1 MGLFHFKTPMAD
13 LKTQIVVGANSEGV
27 ATGLEAGKRS
37 LKDFAA
43 TATAAGK
50 DAGKGIASVGE
61 GGEFAARKVDSST
74 RSMIGS
80 IQRLTAATDAG
91 DKTSRQYQESLA
103 RMRGIDVNSL
113 KPYLDQLD
121 QAKAKAQAAAG
132 ANSAFGSSFGGISA
146 SSMAATAAVGA
157 VGAAFSAAFSLAS
170 IKNVIN
176 VADQFSK
183 LAQKSGVAVES
194 LRELNYAASLSDVST
209 ESLGT
214 GLRKLSQNMAA
225 AAGGGKEQSAAFAA
239 IGINV
244 QNMDGSLKG
253 ADQTLKEVASKFAS
267 FKDSPEKAA
276 LAIELFGK
284 AGADLIPLLNSGS
297 TGLSDM
303 AQEANALGIVFGAD
317 LAKNAEAFN
326 DNLTRIQASSE
337 GVKVAITAELLPML
351 NLLAQAFVDAK
362 KEGTGF
368 GSYIGVGLRTV
379 LESAVILYSDVE
391 FVLKGIGREIGGI
404 AAKVVALGTLDIRG
418 FRAISDAVSEDSIRA
433 RKTLDKFQYDLL
445 NAGILTSQAGGGRG
459 TAADPRSLGDSRTAA
474 PIVAKVTD
482 GAIKERIDENATLIA
497 SVRAS
502 MAATQAEY
510 ELGQKLMPA
519 QKEIATLYEKIS
531 TSKKQYS
538 VNTLLTV
545 DALTKEWLAHEQG
558 NLLREAGRKATEES
572 NKERQKSIDAITKD
586 TAALE
591 DQIRKQQDQNAGI
604 GQTKEAIAGLTAQR
618 ELDKASTLEAIAI
631 KELDRSLDY
640 QKYDA
645 TMAQVKAMRLLA
657 GEQARGGVLQTMDE
671 TAKAAQA
678 EWTKFYDSVYNG
690 LTDSL
695 FRAFE
700 KGGSFFRNFWDGIRN
715 LFKTTVLKLAIQGVV
730 GGVASLLGMS
740 GAANAATGG
749 NSILSGLSN
758 LSTLNS
764 IGSVIGTGFAGTVG
778 ASVGALFGTMAGN
791 TATGMALGLGSGS
804 SIAAASAAS
813 VAGGGA
819 AAGAGLTSVASTL
832 GAIPGVG
839 WAALAAVAVASIFG
853 GRGNKEVT
861 GSGIEG
867 NVGGDGFSGNSFS
880 TWKQS
885 GGWFHN
891 DSSGKE
897 TGTLDAATT
906 DQFSNSYKAV
916 RSAAM
921 QAATA
926 LGLSATVIANY
937 SERISLQLGSDA
949 AANEKAVVAL
959 FSNMGDR
966 MASAVA
972 PGLSAM
978 SRQGETAGA
987 TLSRLAGSLS
997 AANAWLGM
1005 LGHTLLEVSLA
1016 GGNAASKLADAFGG
1030 IENMATASKSFYETY
1045 YTQAERSARSI
1056 EDMTKVLGAL
1066 GLSLP
1071 ASKDAFRALATGLDL
1086 TTDAG
1091 RKAYAAMLT
1100 LAPEFAATTDALG
1113 ALSKQ
1118 AAQAIEALFSKLS
1131 EGIRSAVER
1140 IAGERFAVAAGVQQI
1155 NGPGTMSRDAIL
1167 RGIAGTSLAAPGI
1180 GGLSA
1185 AQSALGQ
1192 ADAAVAAQVA
1202 AVAYAKTQTP
1212 SRAALDGAGG
1222 ALGAAQN
1229 ATRAAQSEVD
1239 RYRAYGNSNFNMFM
1253 SLAESG
1259 RDVRGSGA
1267 NGNSAPWG
1275 SGESNAQTVVFAL
1288 QAAQRNQQPV
1298 QAAYD
1303 TQLAAYSG
1311 AAALNASQVAA
1322 AQAKLSAATAEQ
1334 VASVTAAKAAQQAYI
1349 ASLQDF
1355 AIDATKSAAKLGTLR
1370 EETLKY
1376 YDAQKQLADLMASSA
1391 AGLRA
1396 AVTTA
1401 RNEQLDS
1408 AQNLAQ
1414 QQSSFSSA
1422 YSMALATTGVAQ
1434 TGYADKLTAALP
1446 GLSTALMDAASTREE
1461 WALATGTLFAQSEAI
1476 AKQLQANAPQNYA
1489 ADSLLMLGQIDAAL
1503 TVLDASSKSAE
1514 KIIADAVTAG
1524 SENTAN
1530 GLRAVI
1536 AALTGKSVPAFALG
1550 GSFAGGLRIV
1560 GENGPELEA
1569 TGPSR
1574 IFSASQ
1580 TRSMLSGGG
1589 STARLEALVER
1600 QGQQLEAMSFEL
1612 RAIAGSTNKTARSLD
1627 RAMPDGDALATRATV

>member
-1 MGLFHFKTPMAD
+1 MSEASIVLSAVDNTRAAFDSAKGGLQGLHTSATAVIGT
-13 LKTQIVVGANSEGV
+13 LGVLGV
-27 ATGLEAGKRS
+27 AG
-37 LKDFAA
+37 AA
-43 TATAAGK
+43 LTFVGTIKGAIDAADQINK
-50 DAGKGIASVGE
+50 LSQRTGIAAE
-61 GGEFAARKVDSST
+61 
-74 RSMIGS
+74 
-80 IQRLTAATDAG
+80 
-91 DKTSRQYQESLA
+91 
-103 RMRGIDVNSL
+103 
-113 KPYLDQLD
+113 QLS
-121 QAKAKAQAAAG
+121 QLQFVAK
-132 ANSAFGSSFGGISA
+132 
-146 SSMAATAAVGA
+146 M
-157 VGAAFSAAFSLAS
+157 
-170 IKNVIN
+170 
-176 VADQFSK
+176 
-183 LAQKSGVAVES
+183 
-194 LRELNYAASLSDVST
+194 SDVSA
-209 ESLGT
+209 ESLTSGIKKLNLSMAE
-214 GLRKLSQNMAA
+214 GLSGDKAKIEMFKNLGISLRDASGQAKTADKVLLEMAGSFST
-225 AAGGGKEQSAAFAA
+225 AGDGATKTAYAVGLMGKSGDE
-239 IGINV
+239 
-244 QNMDGSLKG
+244 M
-253 ADQTLKEVASKFAS
+253 
-267 FKDSPEKAA
+267 
-276 LAIELFGK
+276 
-284 AGADLIPLLNSGS
+284 IPLLNGG
-297 TGLSDM
+297 TKAISDM
-303 AQEANALGIVFGAD
+303 MDKANKLGLTIGSDF
-317 LAKNAEAFN
+317 AKQAEEFN
-326 DNLTRIQASSE
+326 DNLMLIETAGKGLALTLAGELVTGLATAMKAMADAAVE
-337 GVKVAITAELLPML
+337 GGKL
-351 NLLAQAFVDAK
+351 
-362 KEGTGF
+362 
-368 GSYIGVGLRTV
+368 S
-379 LESAVILYSDVE
+379 
-391 FVLKGIGREIGGI
+391 GII
-404 AAKVVALGTLDIRG
+404 
-418 FRAISDAVSEDSIRA
+418 
-433 RKTLDKFQYDLL
+433 
-445 NAGILTSQAGGGRG
+445 AGIQ
-459 TAADPRSLGDSRTAA
+459 
-474 PIVAKVTD
+474 
-482 GAIKERIDENATLIA
+482 
-497 SVRAS
+497 
-502 MAATQAEY
+502 
-510 ELGQKLMPA
+510 
-519 QKEIATLYEKIS
+519 
-531 TSKKQYS
+531 
-538 VNTLLTV
+538 TLLTGDDQHKNNV
-545 DALTKEWLAHEQG
+545 ALVEQTNELLFAENALSKSRAKDMQFGDKSVETVANEKRLANVKALLGTTVAYRKELEKIGSAEQAAKPQQTNQLSPINTNPPGTTVSEYQKFNQELEKRLALERSEADFGGKLSESRKFQSEMLAKITGETVKLNTAEKNALRDKVAEVTAEIEANMLRDAEYKQSMEVAQLRQAIRNKEYEDSKAFALAAMDADHARNKVGKETLESIEFETRALTMNVQEREIAVAMRDLERQG
-558 NLLREAGRKATEES
+558 IVQGTDAWEKYAAAIAKATGDKS
-572 NKERQKSIDAITKD
+572 ALQQSIDSFKNIWESVD
-586 TAALE
+586 RTAH
-591 DQIRKQQDQNAGI
+591 DVFVNIFKGGQNAF
-604 GQTKEAIAGLTAQR
+604 TKLRDVLKATL
-618 ELDKASTLEAIAI
+618 LDLLYQMTVKKWIFNISTLV
-631 KELDRSLDY
+631 
-640 QKYDA
+640 
-645 TMAQVKAMRLLA
+645 T
-657 GEQARGGVLQTMDE
+657 G
-671 TAKAAQA
+671 TA
-678 EWTKFYDSVYNG
+678 
-690 LTDSL
+690 
-695 FRAFE
+695 
-700 KGGSFFRNFWDGIRN
+700 
-715 LFKTTVLKLAIQGVV
+715 
-730 GGVASLLGMS
+730 S

-749 NSILSGLSN
+749 SGFLGGISNN
-758 LSTLNS
+758 LSSASSLYSAASGYSQSVSTAAS
-764 IGSVIGTGFAGTVG
+764 FFGAGQAAGSSAAALGYGNAVG
-778 ASVGALFGTMAGN
+778 AVGGDALGAMIAGN
-791 TATGMALGLGSGS
+791 GAWTGVTAAATALETAAAATAASSAALGTAAAAAEAGIAAG
-804 SIAAASAAS
+804 AAASAA
-813 VAGGGA
+813 GGTA
-819 AAGAGLTSVASTL
+819 AAAAPLAAMG
-832 GAIPGVG
+832 PVG
-839 WAALAAVAVASIFG
+839 WAALAVVAVAAIFG
-853 GRGNKEVT
+853 GRGKKELT

-867 NVGGDGFSGNSFS
+867 NVGSDGFSGNRFS

-897 TGTLDAATT
+897 TGALDAATT
-906 DQFSNSYKAV
+906 DLFSNSYKAV

-987 TLSRLAGSLS
+987 TLVRLASSLS
-997 AANAWLGM
+997 AANVWLGM

-1045 YTQAERSARSI
+1045 YAQAERSARSI

-1071 ASKDAFRALATGLDL
+1071 ASKDAFRAMATGLDL

-1131 EGIRSAVER
+1131 QGIRSAIER
-1140 IAGERFAVAAGVQQI
+1140 IAGERFAVAEGVQQI
-1155 NGPGTMSRDAIL
+1155 NGLGTMSRDAIL

-1253 SLAESG
+1253 DVAEAG
-1259 RDVRGSGA
+1259 RDVRGSGV

-1303 TQLAAYSG
+1303 AQLAAYSG

-1322 AQAKLSAATAEQ
+1322 AQAKLSAATVEQ

-1376 YDAQKQLADLMASSA
+1376 YDAQKQLADLMVSSA

-1414 QQSSFSSA
+1414 QQSGFSSA

-1550 GSFAGGLRIV
+1550 GSFVGGLRIV